1 MIGAA
6 RVGLPAIGKIPI
18 PLSGNTRILAAMI
31 RLVFADD
38 HAIVRTGFRSL
49 VEQVGGY
56 EILAE
61 CTSADTAREAVIR
74 FQPEVLVTD
83 ISMPGGGLN
92 LAAELRQSHPALRIL
107 LYSQFT
113 GDMYVSEAHRL
124 GVAGYVS
131 KDAIADELVMAL
143 EHIVK
148 GGFYLSSDLRRPTP
162 AAGLGQLSD
171 REREVL
177 MRLLQGQTP
186 KQVALDLGI
195 SDKTAY
201 AHREKVRSKLGVR
214 NDRELQ
220 QMALSLGLV

>member
-1 MIGAA
+1 ML
-6 RVGLPAIGKIPI
+6 V
-18 PLSGNTRILAAMI
+18 AMI

-38 HAIVRTGFRSL
+38 HAIVRTGFRAL

-56 EILAE
+56 EIIAE
-61 CTSADTAREAVIR
+61 CTSANTARDAVIR

-92 LAAELRQSHPALRIL
+92 LAAELRQSHPALIIL

-113 GDMYVSEAHRL
+113 GDMYVAEARRL

-131 KDAIADELVMAL
+131 KDAIADELVIAL
-143 EHIVK
+143 EQIVR
-148 GGFYLSSDLRRPTP
+148 GGFYLSCDLRKPIP
-162 AAGLGQLSD
+162 VAGIGQLSE

-177 MRLLQGQTP
+177 MRLLQGLTP

-201 AHREKVRSKLGVR
+201 AHRDKVRSKLGVR
-214 NDRELQ
+214 DDRELQ
-220 QMALSLGLV
+220 QMALSLGLI